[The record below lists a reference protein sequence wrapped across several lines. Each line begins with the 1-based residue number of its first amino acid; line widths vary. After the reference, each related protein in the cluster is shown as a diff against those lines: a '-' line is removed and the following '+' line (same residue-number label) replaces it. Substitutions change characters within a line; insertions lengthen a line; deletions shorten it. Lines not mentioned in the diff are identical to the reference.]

1 MRHPDTF
8 GRFSAGDALRGLSAL
23 GVLALHATGIS
34 LVESGPPGI
43 GGYEAMR
50 STYGPVGWLA
60 LVGGQWLNVFFVLSG
75 YLISRPFVIAYIQD
89 RPPPD
94 VARYARNRILRI
106 VPAFW
111 VAVLAT
117 LLVFG
122 LMGSS
127 PWAVPVTLLFGQA
140 FMAEEL
146 FVGHI
151 GQGWTL
157 GTEMAF
163 YALVPIV
170 ALWWGRARTGTPTAR
185 AVRILAIV
193 AALVVATPLWS
204 ELTPHDDPTWRLLFP
219 AVAAAFAPGLALAV
233 VEATWP
239 RRITSHLCRRLALPV
254 ALCGLALF
262 FAVAATDEGLE
273 PWRTMASF
281 AGAGLIVTGALM
293 REWSGAPAWKVLR
306 NRATDWLGRCSYS
319 IYVLHYGVIVW
330 LAGRVAVVGHPWE
343 TIGRLGS
350 LGLLLSLALAAL
362 SWRFVEQ
369 PFLRLRR
376 RWATPAAD
384 PRPSKLR
391 GWDSNPQPRD

>member
-23 GVLALHATGIS
+23 GVLSLHVTGIS
-34 LVESGPPGI
+34 MIESGPPGI
-43 GGYEAMR
+43 EGFAAMR
-50 STYGPVGWLA
+50 STYGPIGVLA

-75 YLISRPFVIAYIQD
+75 YLISRPFVIAYVQD
-89 RPPPD
+89 TPPPD
-94 VARYARNRILRI
+94 VAHYARNRVLRI

-111 VAVLAT
+111 VAVFAT

-127 PWAVPVTLLFGQA
+127 PWVVPLTLLFGQA
-140 FMAEEL
+140 FAPNSL

-157 GTEMAF
+157 GTEVTF

-170 ALWWGRARTGTPTAR
+170 ALWWGRSRTRTPTDR
-185 AVRILAIV
+185 AVRVLAIV
-193 AALVVATPLWS
+193 AVLVVGTSLWRL
-204 ELTPHDDPTWRLLFP
+204 LTPHDDPTWHLLFP
-219 AVAAAFAPGLALAV
+219 AVAAAFAPGVALAV

-239 RRITSHLCRRLALPV
+239 GRISTLRCRRLALPV
-254 ALCGLALF
+254 ALSGLALF
-262 FAVAATDEGLE
+262 FAVAATNAPDAL
-273 PWRTMASF
+273 WRILTSY

-293 REWSGAPAWKVLR
+293 REWTGAPAWRLLR
-306 NRATDWLGRCSYS
+306 NRVTDWLGKCSYS

-330 LAGRVAVVGHPWE
+330 LAGELTVRGHPWE
-343 TIGRLGS
+343 TIAAVGS
-350 LGLLLSLALAAL
+350 LGLLMSLTLAAL
-362 SWRFVEQ
+362 SWRWVEQ

-376 RWATPAAD
+376 RWARPAPTA
-384 PRPSKLR
+384 PTAPTA
-391 GWDSNPQPRD
+391 

>member
-34 LVESGPPGI
+34 MIESGPPGI
-43 GGYEAMR
+43 GGFEAMR

-60 LVGGQWLNVFFVLSG
+60 LVGGQWLYVFFVLSG
-75 YLISRPFVIAYIQD
+75 YLISRPFVIAYIQA
-89 RPPPD
+89 RPLPD

-127 PWAVPVTLLFGQA
+127 PWAVVLTLLFSQA
-140 FMAEEL
+140 FAAEEL
-146 FVGHI
+146 FTGHI
-151 GQGWTL
+151 GQGWTM
-157 GTEMAF
+157 GTEVTF
-163 YALVPIV
+163 YALVPIL
-170 ALWWGRARTGTPTAR
+170 ALWWSRRPRRRTPTAR
-185 AVRILAIV
+185 AGQVLAI
-193 AALVVATPLWS
+193 AALLFVATPV
-204 ELTPHDDPTWRLLFP
+204 WRLLVPDDNPTWFLVFP
-219 AVAAAFAPGLALAV
+219 AVAGAFAPGIALAA

-239 RRITSHLCRRLALPV
+239 RRISAPGFRRLALPV
-254 ALCGLALF
+254 ALSGLALF
-262 FAVAATDEGLE
+262 FLVASTDEQLGI
-273 PWRTMASF
+273 WRTLAGF
-281 AGAGLIVTGALM
+281 TGAGLIVTGALM
-293 REWSGAPAWKVLR
+293 REWSGAPAWKLLR
-306 NRATDWLGRCSYS
+306 NRATEWLGQRSYS

-330 LAGRVAVVGHPWE
+330 LSDQLAVRGHPWD
-343 TIGRLGS
+343 TIARIGP
-350 LGLLLSLALAAL
+350 LGLVLSLALATL

-376 RWATPAAD
+376 RWATPAVVG
-384 PRPSKLR
+384 R
-391 GWDSNPQPRD
+391 PQPSESS